1 MSQAID
7 SYGTKCSQTTHF
19 DHLSLSNGFFL
30 IMSFAV
36 FILANLYI
44 KCYMNQENC
53 QGFRAFF
60 CNELPSFKT
69 VTVGAL
75 TVVVLGFLW
84 FSLWIMDENV
94 SASLQVIAIY
104 AALCPC
110 IALILIVIKD
120 REFTHPF
127 LVGQLKRVLQILG
140 LKSQSVV
147 PENTNMGIME
157 INPHNVGP
165 TLGST
170 RIYDDGGI
178 YVGIKINQRNYFLLT
193 LIKYF
198 SI

>member
-7 SYGTKCSQTTHF
+7 SYGTKCTQTTNF

-30 IMSFAV
+30 IMSLSV
-36 FILANLYI
+36 FVLSNLYI
-44 KCYMNQENC
+44 KCYMNQENL
-53 QGFRAFF
+53 QGFKAFF

-75 TVVVLGFLW
+75 TVLVLVSLW
-84 FSLWIMDENV
+84 FSLFIMDKNE
-94 SASLQVIAIY
+94 SASLQVTAVY

-110 IALILIVIKD
+110 VALLLIAIKD

-127 LVGQLKRVLQILG
+127 LVRKLKRLLHNLG
-140 LKSQSVV
+140 LKSHSVV
-147 PENTNMGIME
+147 PEIQNSNLE

-165 TLGST
+165 TLGSS

-178 YVGIKINQRNYFLLT
+178 YVGN
-193 LIKYF
+193 
-198 SI
+198 